1 MIYPTISPYNA
12 PYRGPR
18 NLKDINNFLTSA
30 NYDVKSALAHS
41 KVQKTHIDRNLGHA
55 YGQRVETISN
65 LNNYQRVE
73 NPEKEFS
80 ENIAYTSV
88 KELDQKL
95 SDMETKLRGMLK
107 NLKEG
112 VNQ

>member
-1 MIYPTISPYNA
+1 MIYPTISAYNA

-30 NYDVKSALAHS
+30 NYDIKTALAS
-41 KVQKTHIDRNLGHA
+41 SQAQTSHINQNLGYA
-55 YGQRVETISN
+55 YGEKTEVVSN
-65 LNNYQRVE
+65 FNNYQRVE

-80 ENIAYTSV
+80 SNLAYTSV
-88 KELDQKL
+88 TELDRKL
-95 SDMETKLRGMLK
+95 SDMEVKLKSMLK